1 MQVKPRIRGY
11 ICTTAHPQGC
21 AQNVSEQISYIRDG
35 KPIVGARNV
44 IVLGCSGGY
53 GLASRISAA
62 FGCGAKTLG
71 VSYEKEPT
79 EKRPG
84 SSGWYNNLTFDRI
97 AKKDGL
103 YAKTIDGDA
112 FSEKTKKIVV
122 DIARREM
129 EPIDLLIYSLA
140 SPVRQ
145 HPKTGKLHRSVIKP
159 LGSSFESRTL
169 DLNLNTGDAR
179 VVDVT
184 IDPADSKEAEETVA
198 VMGGEDWQ
206 FWVETLSEAG
216 VLAQNFKTVAYTYI
230 GNELTWPIY
239 WDGTLGK
246 AKEDLDRT
254 SKQIQV
260 QLEKGGLNCEA
271 RVAVLKAVVT
281 QASTAIPVVPLYFSI
296 LFKVMKQQG
305 THENCIQHIHRLF
318 QEELYGTKEKR
329 LDEKGRIRMDNHELD
344 EQVQAAVSE
353 AWSSID
359 SSNVKALA
367 DIEGFR
373 SDFMRIFG
381 FGIDNVDYDAD
392 QDLGSKELSTTVTT

>member
-1 MQVKPRIRGY
+1 
-11 ICTTAHPQGC
+11 
-21 AQNVSEQISYIRDG
+21 
-35 KPIVGARNV
+35 
-44 IVLGCSGGY
+44 
-53 GLASRISAA
+53 
-62 FGCGAKTLG
+62 
-71 VSYEKEPT
+71 
-79 EKRPG
+79 
-84 SSGWYNNLTFDRI
+84 
-97 AKKDGL
+97 
-103 YAKTIDGDA
+103 
-112 FSEKTKKIVV
+112 
-122 DIARREM
+122 M

-254 SKQIQV
+254 SEQIQV
-260 QLEKGGLNCEA
+260 QLEKEGLNCEA

-296 LFKVMKQQG
+296 LFKVMKDQG

-329 LDEKGRIRMDNHELD
+329 LDEKGRIRMDNHEMD

-359 SSNVKALA
+359 SSNVNALA

-381 FGIDNVDYDAD
+381 FGIENVDYDAD
-392 QDLGSKELSTTVTT
+392 QDLGSKELSTTVAT

>member
-35 KPIVGARNV
+35 EPIVGARNV

-97 AKKDGL
+97 AKKEGL

-184 IDPADSKEAEETVA
+184 IDPANSKEAEETVA

-206 FWVETLSEAG
+206 FWIEALSEAG

-246 AKEDLDRT
+246 AKEDLDRA

-260 QLEKGGLNCEA
+260 QLGKGGLNCEA

-296 LFKVMKQQG
+296 LFKVMKDQG

-329 LDEKGRIRMDNHELD
+329 LDEKGRIRMDNHEMD

>member
-35 KPIVGARNV
+35 EPIVGARNV

-97 AKKDGL
+97 AKKEGL

-296 LFKVMKQQG
+296 LFKVMKHQG

-359 SSNVKALA
+359 SSNVNALA

-381 FGIDNVDYDAD
+381 FGIENVDYDAD

>member
-35 KPIVGARNV
+35 EPIVGARNV

-97 AKKDGL
+97 AKKEGL

-206 FWVETLSEAG
+206 FWIETLSEAG

-230 GNELTWPIY
+230 GNELTCPIY

-296 LFKVMKQQG
+296 LFKVMKHQG
-305 THENCIQHIHRLF
+305 THENCIQHIRRLF